1 MSKNMTPS
9 KMTTDGQITKAV
21 SNYRALLEKHTPEF
35 PSEAVQT
42 ALGQLGLAEKMFA
55 VFRQCV
61 EAVSNL
67 IVRHAV
73 VNRGQNPSDV
83 LKATGRNLYVNDEVV
98 KVMPKGSGEEVD
110 VVLFNLGRYV
120 NDVDL
125 EKEFELRGLVHAD
138 PYSLAKVNQDDP
150 AFADEHPNGTH
161 WKDAEGKWCFAAFR
175 RWGDERRVYV
185 YRHDDVWHDRW
196 WFAGLRK

>member
-1 MSKNMTPS
+1 MQSMTPS
-9 KMTTDGQITKAV
+9 KTTTDGQITKAV
-21 SNYRALLEKHTPEF
+21 SNYRALLEKHAPEF

-42 ALGQLGLAEKMFA
+42 ALGQPGLADKMLA

-67 IVRHAV
+67 IVRHV
-73 VNRGQNPSDV
+73 TVNRGQKPSDA

-98 KVMPKGSGEEVD
+98 KTMPSCNAVEVD
-110 VVLFNLGRYV
+110 VVFFNLGRYV
-120 NDVDL
+120 NDADL
-125 EKEFELRGLVHAD
+125 EKEFELRGLVSAD

-150 AFADEHPNGTH
+150 DFADEHPNGTH
-161 WKDAEGKWCFAAFR
+161 WKNAEGKWCFATFSR
-175 RWGDERRVYV
+175 WVDERSVDVGRSDDDWGDS
-185 YRHDDVWHDRW
+185 W